1 MDTLTAALA
10 RQALLL
16 ARTEG
21 LIKSFQLPPDSER
34 VTVVLADDRTI
45 EQDLSHVV
53 AFAVGLIEGSRL
65 KRI

>member
-21 LIKSFQLPPDSER
+21 LIKSFQIPNESET

-53 AFAVGLIEGSRL
+53 AFAVGLIEGARL
-65 KRI
+65 RKI